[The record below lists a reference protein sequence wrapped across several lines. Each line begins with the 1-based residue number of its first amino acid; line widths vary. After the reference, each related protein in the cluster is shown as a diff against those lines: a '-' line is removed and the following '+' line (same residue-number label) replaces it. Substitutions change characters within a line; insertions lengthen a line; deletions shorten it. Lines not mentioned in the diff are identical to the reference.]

1 MPVDPNCKKPLDPPL
16 PHCVNPLCVTDFFWN
31 GLIIVSNT
39 RVCPTKGTPKEN
51 PWPFVRSGDAR
62 NTYQANGRMGYCQHR
77 KGGGRGKIRGW
88 HYSTNCGNGSK
99 VGLSGPDDCMEIDPT
114 VTPQDLLCPPPDILK
129 VGNPIL
135 NILREICGS
144 SLPQNRMA

>member
-1 MPVDPNCKKPLDPPL
+1 M
-16 PHCVNPLCVTDFFWN
+16 
-31 GLIIVSNT
+31 
-39 RVCPTKGTPKEN
+39 CPTKGN
-51 PWPFVRSGDAR
+51 PWPGQIRRCTEYLSGKWSDGLLPA
-62 NTYQANGRMGYCQHR
+62 Q

-135 NILREICGS
+135 NISKIQGNLRAKSSPKSNGLALQHWYDLGS
-144 SLPQNRMA
+144 VQAVHNRLLLPYIW